1 MLADK
6 LPSHVE
12 SEVDDAFSDAD
23 SEELSAAFS
32 EADSVEEADDSLL
45 PTNVA
50 STLPFHSELDS
61 DESED
66 ESVSAASD
74 EDVVSEVELDVAAV
88 VSDSL
93 PET

>member
-1 MLADK
+1 M
-6 LPSHVE
+6 
-12 SEVDDAFSDAD
+12 
-23 SEELSAAFS
+23 LSAAFS
-32 EADSVEEADDSLL
+32 EADSVEEAEESLL

-61 DESED
+61 DESAV
-66 ESVSAASD
+66 ESVAAASD
-74 EDVVSEVELDVAAV
+74 EDVVSEVVLDVAAV